1 MFCVSSFFRFL
12 LTFKMWELFLPHLYF
27 RINNFSPKISPF
39 MRKCTKMYQNVL
51 KYSRDRQTI
60 NGNELS
66 RQENAI
72 FMQDIY
78 AKNTEVQL

>member
-1 MFCVSSFFRFL
+1 MYQNV
-12 LTFKMWELFLPHLYF
+12 P
-27 RINNFSPKISPF
+27 
-39 MRKCTKMYQNVL
+39 KCTKMYQNVL

-78 AKNTEVQL
+78 AKNTEVQLWHLILIAFPRQWWLRQHV